1 MSVSSPLAL
10 EIAETAAR
18 LIVEEGLEW
27 GPAKRRAV
35 RQLGLPQRTPL
46 PDNDQVEAAVREYIE
61 LFCADTQ
68 PQEPEVPAEGETGSG
83 DTAGEAPSIS
93 LPTQEEVEQAAS
105 SIYNAA
111 SSIWGAIQDAAS
123 QQNDAA

>member
-1 MSVSSPLAL
+1 MPAESVPEEVPADSLPEETVPADQPAD
-10 EIAETAAR
+10 AEQ
-18 LIVEEGLEW
+18 
-27 GPAKRRAV
+27 P
-35 RQLGLPQRTPL
+35 
-46 PDNDQVEAAVREYIE
+46 
-61 LFCADTQ
+61 ADTQ

-83 DTAGEAPSIS
+83 EYGRRSTVIS